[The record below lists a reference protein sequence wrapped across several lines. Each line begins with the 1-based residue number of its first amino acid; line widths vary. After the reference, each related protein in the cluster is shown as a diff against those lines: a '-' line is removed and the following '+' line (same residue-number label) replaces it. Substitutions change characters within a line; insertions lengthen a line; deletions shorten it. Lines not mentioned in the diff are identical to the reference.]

1 MLSDNDNPSNGEG
14 RDEHN
19 VDNDPALTDDP
30 VVGES
35 DNEERE
41 TVVAEASPDAEAGP
55 SADAPDEG
63 DGEDAPAPL
72 ISWEDLGVSEE
83 RIVTL
88 REHGYEQPMEV
99 QWETYAL
106 VLDGRD
112 LMVQSRTGSGK
123 TAAFG
128 LPLSQQALES
138 GAARKPQMLAL
149 APTREL
155 AIQVA
160 NELSLICEGTDIETC
175 ALYGGAAL
183 GPQID
188 KLRAGVHL
196 VCGTPGRVLDHIRR
210 RTLAV
215 DEIKVLVLDE
225 CDEMLSMGF
234 YEELSS
240 IMERLPA
247 REQTLLFSATI
258 PDDVQRLAH
267 KYLKDP
273 ERLILSEDFVGVKEI
288 THAYYMVSGLAR
300 PRDLMRVLE
309 VEAPE
314 SAIIFCNTR
323 EDTANVA
330 SYLQKQGLVAEAI
343 SSDFSQAEREQ
354 TMQRMKEKKL
364 QYLCATDVAARG
376 IDIAALS
383 HVINYKFPDN
393 ADIYVHRTG
402 RTGRAGKSG
411 IALSLISP
419 QELGDF
425 YYMKLTHD
433 IVPEE
438 RWLPTKTELAARKE
452 GERLVALEIN
462 IRELDEILDPE
473 FVSLAKRVWHSRRAE
488 EIVAHLLQERFG
500 KPMRKP
506 LPRPEP
512 RRESREDHG
521 PRRDHGDRPR
531 RDEGRGGRRDD
542 GRRRDGRSGG
552 FDSRRRDSDRG
563 GRGGPRRDGDSGGRS
578 GPRRDF
584 DSRGRDDR
592 GSREPRDEIKIY
604 MNVGRD
610 DGLSPA
616 SVIQFLT
623 SNGDIE
629 GRDVNKIQIRDKF
642 TFVGVNKTA
651 SEGLV
656 DRINGKDLMDKP
668 VKVELARS

>member
-19 VDNDPALTDDP
+19 VDNDNDTARTDEPA
-30 VVGES
+30 VEES
-35 DNEERE
+35 E
-41 TVVAEASPDAEAGP
+41 TVESESVD
-55 SADAPDEG
+55 ADAVDSEKEATPLATWDEMG
-63 DGEDAPAPL
+63 LPA
-72 ISWEDLGVSEE
+72 D
-83 RIVTL
+83 RIATL
-88 REHGYEQPMEV
+88 QEHGYKHPMEV
-99 QWETYAL
+99 QVATYAH
-106 VLDGRD
+106 VLDGTD

-128 LPLSQQALES
+128 IPVSQQAIEK
-138 GAARKPQMLAL
+138 GAARRPQMLAL

-155 AIQVA
+155 AIQVS
-160 NELSLICEGTDIETC
+160 NELGRICEGTGIETC

-183 GPQID
+183 GPQIKTLED
-188 KLRAGVHL
+188 GVHL

-210 RTLAV
+210 GTLKV
-215 DEIKVLVLDE
+215 DEIGVLVLDE

-234 YEELSS
+234 YEELSN
-240 IMERLPA
+240 IMDRLPA
-247 REQTLLFSATI
+247 RKQTLLFSATI
-258 PDDVQRLAH
+258 PDDVQRLSR
-267 KYLKDP
+267 KYLTDP
-273 ERLILSEDFVGVKEI
+273 VRLILSEDFVGVKEI
-288 THAYYMVSGLAR
+288 THAYYMVSGMAR

-309 VEAPE
+309 VEKPE

-330 SYLQKQGLVAEAI
+330 NYLRKEGLVAEAI

-354 TMQRMKEKKL
+354 TMGRMKEGKV

-411 IALSLISP
+411 IAISLISP

-438 RWLPTKTELAARKE
+438 RWLPNKAEVAARAE
-452 GERLVALEIN
+452 GERIVALETN
-462 IRELDEILDPE
+462 IRELDEELDPE
-473 FVSLAKRVWHSRRAE
+473 FLSLAKRVWHSLRAE
-488 EIVAHLLQERFG
+488 QIVAQLLQERFG

-512 RRESREDHG
+512 RRDAQEDRGRRDAGPGRDSGRAERG
-521 PRRDHGDRPR
+521 PRRD
-531 RDEGRGGRRDD
+531 
-542 GRRRDGRSGG
+542 
-552 FDSRRRDSDRG
+552 DRG
-563 GRGGPRRDGDSGGRS
+563 P
-578 GPRRDF
+578 
-584 DSRGRDDR
+584 RGRDDR
-592 GSREPRDEIKIY
+592 GPRGRDDRPPRRDERGSSGRDDGASREPRDEIKIY

-610 DGLSPA
+610 DGVSPA

-629 GRDVNKIQIRDKF
+629 GKDVNKIQIRDKF
-642 TFVGVNKTA
+642 TFVGVNKA
-651 SEGLV
+651 VSEGLLEK
-656 DRINGKDLMDKP
+656 INGKDLMEKP